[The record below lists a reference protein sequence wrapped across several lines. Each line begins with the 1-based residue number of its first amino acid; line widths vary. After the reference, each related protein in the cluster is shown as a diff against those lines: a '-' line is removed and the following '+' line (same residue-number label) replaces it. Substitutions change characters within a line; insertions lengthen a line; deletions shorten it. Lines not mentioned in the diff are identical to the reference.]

1 MILLSNL
8 KQFATK
14 NRLIFSLFLLC
25 QISAVLILFFSMGVY
40 QNYSE
45 SKIQNQKQPEGLFD
59 ERTGKEYDKDDP
71 SYLLYQL
78 SYNNSEDNPLMVGTV
93 KAFYKDLLNCIP
105 DKLDGFGTNC
115 TFDLDS
121 IVFPDE
127 EFDENK
133 VDAMQTYINFS
144 YNLKNGKI
152 TCDGEKE
159 IKDYKELGWWKG
171 GRWFTEEENISD
183 KKVCIADIES
193 IKENSLFDGKLKYNK
208 KKKKYYLTLNN
219 IKYEV
224 VGELN
229 YPAGS
234 IQIPFEAV
242 DDNFYVIDTLTFKL
256 NTPLTKN
263 EFAQIKQLYLKYF
276 SDRQVDL
283 PNIAVSDAEQVRF
296 YNTNLIIAIVVAIL
310 VSINLILLFKYILM
324 TRRKELA
331 ILRITGATINKVR
344 RLYILETM
352 IISIILFIFSA
363 CLFDIFIKDIVL
375 SHYEYA
381 YVVYSLKNYCITFLL
396 YILVIYIILNVLIY
410 RHIKKTPISLLK
422 GGETI

>member
-40 QNYSE
+40 QNYNE
-45 SKIQNQKQPEGLFD
+45 SKMQNQKQPEGLFD
-59 ERTGKEYDKDDP
+59 ERTGEEYDKDDP

-78 SYNNSEDNPLMVGTV
+78 SYENSKDKPLKAGTV
-93 KAFYKDLLNCIP
+93 KAFYRDLLNFIP
-105 DKLDGFGTNC
+105 NKLDGFGTNC
-115 TFDLDS
+115 TFDLDA
-121 IVFPDE
+121 I
-127 EFDENK
+127 FDENK
-133 VDAMQTYINFS
+133 VDAMQTYINFG
-144 YNLKNGKI
+144 YQLKNG
-152 TCDGEKE
+152 E
-159 IKDYKELGWWKG
+159 INCTDEYENLKADGWWKS
-171 GRWFTEEENISD
+171 GRYFTKEEYISN
-183 KKVCIADIES
+183 KKVCVADIQS
-193 IKENSLFDGKLKYNK
+193 INENPLFDGMLKYNK
-208 KKKKYYLTLNN
+208 KKKKYYLTTNN
-219 IKYEV
+219 TKYEV
-224 VGELN
+224 IGEFQNL
-229 YPAGS
+229 GC
-234 IQIPFEAV
+234 IDIPFEAV
-242 DDNFYVIDTLTFKL
+242 DDNFYVFDSLTFKL

-263 EFAQIKQLYLKYF
+263 EFAKIKQLYLKYF
-276 SDRQVDL
+276 SDRQVEL
-283 PNIAVSDAEQVRF
+283 PEIAVSDAEQVRF

-331 ILRITGATINKVR
+331 ILRITGATVNKVR

-363 CLFDIFIKDIVL
+363 CFFDVFIKDIVL

-422 GGETI
+422 GGEII

>member
-1 MILLSNL
+1 MILLCNL

-71 SYLLYQL
+71 FYLFYEISYK
-78 SYNNSEDNPLMVGTV
+78 NSENNPLRAGTV
-93 KAFYKDLLNCIP
+93 KAFFRELLNCIP
-105 DKLDGFGTNC
+105 DKLDGFGTDC
-115 TFDLDS
+115 TFDLDA

-144 YNLKNGKI
+144 YDVTNGQL
-152 TCDGEKE
+152 TNDSAYEE
-159 IKDYKELGWWKG
+159 YKSLGWWKS
-171 GRWFTEEENISD
+171 GRWFTDEECTSN
-183 KKVCIADIES
+183 KKVCVADIES
-193 IKENSLFDGKLKYNK
+193 IKENPLFDGKLKYNK
-208 KKKKYYLTLNN
+208 NNKKYYLTLNN

-224 VGELN
+224 IGELKS
-229 YPAGS
+229 AEL
-234 IQIPFEAV
+234 IKIPFEAV
-242 DDNFYVIDTLTFKL
+242 DDDFFVIDSLTFKL

-276 SDRQVDL
+276 SDRQVEL
-283 PNIAVSDAEQVRF
+283 PNIAVSDAEQIRF
-296 YNTNLIIAIVVAIL
+296 YNTNLIIAIVVALL

-324 TRRKELA
+324 TRQKELA
-331 ILRITGATINKVR
+331 ILRITGATVNKVR
-344 RLYILETM
+344 RLYIIETM
-352 IISIILFIFSA
+352 IISIIVFILSA
-363 CLFDIFIKDIVL
+363 CIFDIFVKDIVI

-396 YILVIYIILNVLIY
+396 YILVIYIILNILIY
-410 RHIKKTPISLLK
+410 RHIKKSPVSLLK
-422 GGETI
+422 GGERI

>member
-1 MILLSNL
+1 MILLCNL

-45 SKIQNQKQPEGLFD
+45 SKIQDQKKPEGLFD
-59 ERTGKEYDKDDP
+59 ERTGEEYDKDDP
-71 SYLLYQL
+71 FYLFYEISYK
-78 SYNNSEDNPLMVGTV
+78 NSEDNPLRAGTV
-93 KAFYKDLLNCIP
+93 KAFYRDLLNCFP
-105 DKLDGFGTNC
+105 DKLDGFGVIC
-115 TFDLDS
+115 TFYLDA

-144 YNLKNGKI
+144 YDIKNGKL
-152 TCDGEKE
+152 TNDSAYEE
-159 IKDYKELGWWKG
+159 YKSLGWWKS
-171 GRWFTEEENISD
+171 GRWFTDEECISD
-183 KKVCIADIES
+183 KKVCVADIRS
-193 IKENSLFDGKLKYNK
+193 IKENPLFDGKLKYNK
-208 KKKKYYLTLNN
+208 KNKKYYLTLNN

-224 VGELN
+224 IGELQS
-229 YPAGS
+229 AD
-234 IQIPFEAV
+234 IIKIPFEAV

-276 SDRQVDL
+276 SDRQVEL
-283 PNIAVSDAEQVRF
+283 PNIAVSDAEQLRF

-310 VSINLILLFKYILM
+310 VSINLILLFKYVLM

-344 RLYILETM
+344 RLYVLETM

-363 CLFDIFIKDIVL
+363 CIFDIFIKDIVL

-396 YILVIYIILNVLIY
+396 YILVIYIILNILIY

>member
-1 MILLSNL
+1 MILLGNL
-8 KQFATK
+8 KQFSTK

-45 SKIQNQKQPEGLFD
+45 SKIQDQKKPEGLFD
-59 ERTGKEYDKDDP
+59 ERTGEEYDKDDP

-78 SYNNSEDNPLMVGTV
+78 SYKNSEDNPLRAGTV
-93 KAFYKDLLNCIP
+93 KAFYRDLLNYLP
-105 DKLDGFGTNC
+105 DKLDGFGTDC

-133 VDAMQTYINFS
+133 VEAHQTYINFG

-152 TCDGEKE
+152 TTEGEYE
-159 IKDYKELGWWKG
+159 EYKSDGWWKS
-171 GRWFTEEENISD
+171 GRYFTEEENISN
-183 KKVCIADIES
+183 KKVCVADIDS
-193 IKENSLFDGKLKYNK
+193 IKQNPLFDGKLKYNK
-208 KKKKYYLTLNN
+208 KNKKYYLTINN
-219 IKYEV
+219 TKYEV
-224 VGELN
+224 IGEFQNL
-229 YPAGS
+229 GC
-234 IQIPFEAV
+234 IDIPFEAV
-242 DDNFYVIDTLTFKL
+242 DDNLFVIDSLVFKL
-256 NTPLTKN
+256 KTPLTKN

-276 SDRQVDL
+276 SDRQVEL
-283 PNIAVSDAEQVRF
+283 PNIAVSDAEQERF

-310 VSINLILLFKYILM
+310 VSINLILLFKYVLM

-344 RLYILETM
+344 RLYVLETM
-352 IISIILFIFSA
+352 IISIILFIFST
-363 CLFDIFIKDIVL
+363 CVFDIFIKDIVL

-396 YILVIYIILNVLIY
+396 YILVIYIILNILIY